1 MLTDKQYKALRVLR
15 ENPGLQ
21 YILPPEYGEAA
32 TKTQPFNTLENIGIL
47 QKAIAKA
54 RKTTR

>member
-1 MLTDKQYKALRVLR
+1 MLADKQYKALRVLQ
-15 ENPGLQ
+15 EHPGLQ

-32 TKTQPFNTLENIGIL
+32 TETQPFNILENIGVL